1 MTEQQAFSLLIEVVR
16 LDVRYYIWVQ
26 IAADSATVSYEL
38 SDKCAAHVVKPGVY
52 EAHVGWQRGL
62 INGIAV
68 TRIDDYGI
76 VLDYLTAVAPLT
88 EELPVV
94 GTYEEGEA
102 VLRIVLREM
111 LQSVPCV

>member
-1 MTEQQAFSLLIEVVR
+1 MAEQQAFSLLIEVVR

-26 IAADSATVSYEL
+26 IAADSSAVGYEL
-38 SDKCAAHVVKPGVY
+38 SDKCAAHVVEPGVY
-52 EAHVGWQRGL
+52 EAHIGWQRGL

-68 TRIDDYGI
+68 TRIDDDGI
-76 VLDYLTAVAPLT
+76 VLDYLTAVAPLA

-102 VLRIVLREM
+102 VLWIVLAEM
-111 LQSVPCV
+111 LQSVPCI

>member
-1 MTEQQAFSLLIEVVR
+1 METLGISQVV
-16 LDVRYYIWVQ
+16 LFDERYYFGVQ
-26 IAADSATVSYEL
+26 IAFDTLPLGYEL
-38 SDKCAAHVVKPGVY
+38 SDKGATHVVEPGVY
-52 EAHVGWQRGL
+52 EAHIGWQRGL
-62 INGIAV
+62 FNGIAV
-68 TRIDDYGI
+68 TRIDDDGI